1 MPVKVKFLPKQHIEW
16 NAQKLLAEYG
26 GRYGEVVVPP
36 VPVEEILEKHL
47 KLTLEI
53 DNLEARLGHPDI
65 LGALWAPDKLVAIDE
80 SLEPSEHPNKEG
92 RYRYTVGHEIGH
104 WVQHR
109 HYFLENPDQGLLF
122 PKNTPEVTVICR
134 TSQSKEPM
142 ERQADYFSAYLLMP
156 KDMVYAA
163 WEKHRGSMTPYVF
176 NLRNSENPRATG
188 CAETDEL
195 LASTAFEL
203 VAGEIA
209 PLFQVSAKAMQ
220 IRLEELKLV
229 QREERSLFSMEGV
242 A

>member
-1 MPVKVKFLPKQHIEW
+1 MPIKVKYLPKQHIEW
-16 NAQKLLAEYG
+16 NAQELLAEYG

-36 VPVEEILEKHL
+36 IPVEEILEKHL

-80 SLEPSEHPNKEG
+80 SLEPTDHPNKEG
-92 RYRYTVGHEIGH
+92 RFRYTVGHEIGH

-109 HYFLENPDQGLLF
+109 HYFLEDPDQGLLF
-122 PKNTPEVTVICR
+122 PKATSKATVICR
-134 TSQSKEPM
+134 SSQSKDPM

-156 KDMVYAA
+156 KEMVYAA
-163 WEKHRGSMTPYVF
+163 WEKHRGSMTPYIF
-176 NLRNSENPRATG
+176 NRTTRENLRAMGFVEPG
-188 CAETDEL
+188 EL
-195 LASTAFEL
+195 LASMAIEF

-209 PLFQVSAKAMQ
+209 PIFRVSAKAMQ
-220 IRLEELKLV
+220 IRLEELKLLR
-229 QREERSLFSMEGV
+229 REDGSLFSMEGV

>member
-1 MPVKVKFLPKQHIEW
+1 MALKVKYLPKQNIEW

-26 GRYGEVVVPP
+26 GRYGEVVAPP
-36 VPVEEILEKHL
+36 IPVEEILEKHL

-53 DNLEARLGHPDI
+53 DNLAARLGHPDI
-65 LGALWAPDKLVAIDE
+65 LGALWVPDKLVAIDE
-80 SLEPSEHPNKEG
+80 SLEPSEHPSKEG

-109 HYFLENPDQGLLF
+109 HYFLENPDQRLLF
-122 PKNTPEVTVICR
+122 PKNTPEATVICR
-134 TSQSKEPM
+134 TSQSKDPM

-156 KDMVYAA
+156 KEMVYSA
-163 WEKHRGSMTPYVF
+163 WEKHHGSMTPYVF
-176 NLRNSENPRATG
+176 NLRNRENLRAMG
-188 CAETDEL
+188 FVEPDEI
-195 LASTAFEL
+195 LASMAIEF

-209 PLFQVSAKAMQ
+209 PIFRVSVKAMQ

-229 QREERSLFSMEGV
+229 QREDGSLFSMEEV

>member
-1 MPVKVKFLPKQHIEW
+1 MPIKVKYLPKQHIEW

-26 GRYGEVVVPP
+26 DRYGDVVVPP
-36 VPVEEILEKHL
+36 IPVEEILERHL

-53 DNLEARLGHPDI
+53 DDLEARLGHPDI

-80 SLEPSEHPNKEG
+80 SIEPTEHPNKEG
-92 RYRYTVGHEIGH
+92 RFRYTVGHEIGH

-109 HYFLENPDQGLLF
+109 HYFLENPDQGSLF
-122 PKNTPEVTVICR
+122 PKTASKATVICR
-134 TSQSKEPM
+134 TSQSKDPI

-156 KDMVYAA
+156 KEMVYAA
-163 WEKHRGSMTPYVF
+163 WEKHRGSLTPYIFNQVARE
-176 NLRNSENPRATG
+176 NLRAMGFVEP
-188 CAETDEL
+188 DDL
-195 LASTAFEL
+195 LASMAIEF

-209 PLFQVSAKAMQ
+209 PIFRVSAKAMQ

-229 QREERSLFSMEGV
+229 QREGGSLFSMEGV